1 MTNETHLRSIVADG
15 YVAYQAGDYKTAL
28 PLFEEAD
35 RYGDL
40 DVQFCIGWMYY
51 YGLGVPQDY
60 EKAADWWRK
69 AAMLDHAEARLN
81 LAPMYLNRLI
91 ASQDDKTV
99 IYYQPS
105 TQGITYY
112 TPPLQGSQQ
121 AGKFWRDQAAKQG
134 VGSPV

>member
-40 DVQFCIGWMYY
+40 DARLYLGLMYY

-60 EKAADWWRK
+60 EKAAYYWRK
-69 AAMLDHAEARLN
+69 AALPGHAVARFN
-81 LAPMYLNRLI
+81 LGQMYLNRLI
-91 ASQDDKTV
+91 VLPDDTTM
-99 IYYQPS
+99 IYYQNT

-121 AGKFWRDQAAKQG
+121 AGKFWLNQAAKQG

>member
-1 MTNETHLRSIVADG
+1 MVTHLRSIIANG
-15 YVAYQAGDYKTAL
+15 CAAYRAGDCKTAVS
-28 PLFEEAD
+28 LFKKAGMYE
-35 RYGDL
+35 DL
-40 DVQFCIGWMYY
+40 DVQFCIGLMYY

-69 AAMLDHAEARLN
+69 AAMLGHAEARLN
-81 LAPMYLNRLI
+81 LAPMYDYGLI
-91 ASQDDKTV
+91 APQDDKTV

-112 TPPLQGSQQ
+112 TPLLQGSQQ
-121 AGKFWRDQAAKQG
+121 TGNFWRNQAAKQG

>member
-15 YVAYQAGDYKTAL
+15 CAACRAGDYETAL
-28 PLFEEAD
+28 SLFEEAD

-40 DVQFCIGWMYY
+40 DVRFCLGWMHYH
-51 YGLGVPQDY
+51 GLGVPQDY

-69 AAMLDHAEARLN
+69 AALLGHAVEQSYLGR
-81 LAPMYLNRLI
+81 MYLNRLI
-91 ASQDDKTV
+91 VLPDDKTMT
-99 IYYQPS
+99 YYQS
-105 TQGITYY
+105 TTQGITYS

-121 AGKFWRDQAAKQG
+121 TGKFWLNQAAKQG